1 MKKVVALAGNP
12 NSGKTTLFNHLTG
25 GNQRVGNWPG
35 VTVDK
40 KEGTLKKNPGIKIQ
54 DLPGIY
60 SLSPYSPE
68 EVVSRNYLIEERPD
82 LIVDVVDGS
91 NLVRNLYL
99 AAQLAELRVPL
110 VIALN
115 MMDVVEKSGA
125 AIDVRALSER
135 LGCAV
140 VPISATR
147 GTGIDELIAVI
158 QSTLEA
164 APAAPGIL
172 TFSAE
177 TEAALAQV
185 MSVLTTHT
193 SADLLRYSSIQA
205 LQADELTLARLQLSA
220 NELALI
226 DGVRTELEQ
235 NMDDE
240 IDSIITQER
249 YEAV

>member
-1 MKKVVALAGNP
+1 M
-12 NSGKTTLFNHLTG
+12 
-25 GNQRVGNWPG
+25 
-35 VTVDK
+35 
-40 KEGTLKKNPGIKIQ
+40 
-54 DLPGIY
+54 
-60 SLSPYSPE
+60 
-68 EVVSRNYLIEERPD
+68 
-82 LIVDVVDGS
+82 
-91 NLVRNLYL
+91 RNLYL

-164 APAAPGIL
+164 APAAPGVL
-172 TFSAE
+172 TFSPQ

-185 MSVLTTHT
+185 MSILANAYFRR
-193 SADLLRYSSIQA
+193 SPALLFDPGSP
-205 LQADELTLARLQLSA
+205 
-220 NELALI
+220 
-226 DGVRTELEQ
+226 G
-235 NMDDE
+235 
-240 IDSIITQER
+240 
-249 YEAV
+249 